1 MDQLMRADSVFDCAV
16 CGEPVAEDPE
26 YGSFVHLGRD
36 MVPDRT
42 HHGHYAEPIYGSEG
56 QQ

>member
-1 MDQLMRADSVFDCAV
+1 MDKLMRSDSVFDCAV
-16 CGEPVAEDPE
+16 CGEPAAEDPE

-42 HHGHYAEPIYGSEG
+42 HHGHYAEPGYAGG
-56 QQ
+56 DQR